1 LKLSLFLAPDFY
13 LFKTLGRVAMLI
25 LLIFYED
32 NLSLPP
38 TNSILLGGALT

>member
-13 LFKTLGRVAMLI
+13 LFKMLGRVGMLI
-25 LLIFYED
+25 LLIFYEN

-38 TNSILLGGALT
+38 TNSILRGGAFT